1 MAILLKKL
9 LNLESKECGF
19 LCFSLGAFL
28 LFSAPAISAIFFL
41 ISLIISFSIIKVEIF
56 EDKLNIIF
64 FIVICFMLLSCIGFK
79 IFGNTLNYQ
88 YDVPEFT
95 NPFIGLFNWIPLIF
109 LFWGSQSYLKTEEQ
123 RKKIGLILIF
133 GTVPVL
139 IGGIGQYFFN
149 IYGPFQFF
157 NGLVIWYQREHQQGL
172 TSFFNNQNLTG
183 CILATVY
190 PFFFASLF
198 NKKNNFL
205 LKFVGIILNFILI
218 LEIVFTNSRNSLL
231 GLILG
236 FLVLFI
242 PFRRKWIL
250 SGAATLITVIF
261 YFLYNNFLINL
272 SPNPS
277 PVNLIEKFSYQ
288 NILSEPRLPIW
299 KSSIEYILKKP
310 FFGWGGNNFSS
321 IWSQENSDYFAHSH
335 SLPLEIA
342 IQYGIFTTLFLVSI
356 IIFILWKSY
365 RNIFFEKKIKL
376 IKFSSS
382 NHFERAWFASTIVIL
397 FSNSIDILYFDLRVS
412 ILIWILLA
420 GLRNIINT
428 KKLEN

>member
-1 MAILLKKL
+1 MA
-9 LNLESKECGF
+9 S
-19 LCFSLGAFL
+19 
-28 LFSAPAISAIFFL
+28 
-41 ISLIISFSIIKVEIF
+41 
-56 EDKLNIIF
+56 
-64 FIVICFMLLSCIGFK
+64 
-79 IFGNTLNYQ
+79 
-88 YDVPEFT
+88 
-95 NPFIGLFNWIPLIF
+95 
-109 LFWGSQSYLKTEEQ
+109 
-123 RKKIGLILIF
+123 
-133 GTVPVL
+133 
-139 IGGIGQYFFN
+139 
-149 IYGPFQFF
+149 
-157 NGLVIWYQREHQQGL
+157 
-172 TSFFNNQNLTG
+172 
-183 CILATVY
+183 VY

-310 FFGWGGNNFSS
+310 FSGGEEIISLLFG
-321 IWSQENSDYFAHSH
+321 
-335 SLPLEIA
+335 
-342 IQYGIFTTLFLVSI
+342 VR
-356 IIFILWKSY
+356 K
-365 RNIFFEKKIKL
+365 
-376 IKFSSS
+376 
-382 NHFERAWFASTIVIL
+382 
-397 FSNSIDILYFDLRVS
+397 
-412 ILIWILLA
+412 ILIISLILTA
-420 GLRNIINT
+420 CH
-428 KKLEN
+428 